1 MTAYELPS
9 VPETLNKMK
18 MLFWRLDLSKRT
30 FMNLN
35 DCSAGV
41 LGVENY
47 RFFKDRAYR
56 EKLLFPDDRILLDRA
71 MASFKERIPVRSV
84 FRVQCDNTIYW
95 YKLTGWPTSD
105 HRFYE
110 GAVEE
115 ITEHIVW
122 LKNIFDQQDQRLLQ
136 VAGENYP
143 VALFAVQG
151 QKLLDANNSFQQL
164 LRIDLSS
171 DIEYCLNALVEGD
184 LKLPQIFETL
194 LLDRRL
200 ALELFLTTG
209 NSLRIK
215 AYCQFEYFVHD
226 GKEYIRLALIGQVAQ
241 PYETVSKIEKQVI
254 KPQISAICADLTQ
267 CDSIDA
273 MLERIYQEQGLFPDM
288 DVIMFSDIYARKN
301 KVMVYSWGD
310 MQEPLGAGSQFPYTG
325 TIAENIEKENLE
337 YLIVDDTQSSIKAID
352 WILFVPRGLYS
363 YVAKALYVRG
373 AMRTVLIFCSRKKNA
388 FSEDQ
393 MADVTSIATAFH
405 QQLKQIRKGNKI

>member
-1 MTAYELPS
+1 MAAYEMSS

-18 MLFWRLDLSKRT
+18 MLFWRLDLSRRT

-47 RFFKDRAYR
+47 RFFKDRKYR
-56 EKLLFPDDRILLDRA
+56 EKLLFPDDRISLDRA

-122 LKNIFDQQDQRLLQ
+122 LKNIFDQQDRRLLQ
-136 VAGENYP
+136 VAKETYP

-151 QKLLDANNSFQQL
+151 QKLLDASHSFQQL
-164 LRIDLSS
+164 LKIDLSL
-171 DIEYCLNALVEGD
+171 DIDYCLNALVEED
-184 LKLPQIFETL
+184 FKLSQIIETL
-194 LLDRRL
+194 LMDRRL
-200 ALELFLTTG
+200 TLELFLTSG

-226 GKEYIRLALIGQVAQ
+226 GQEYIRLALIGQVNP
-241 PYETVSKIEKQVI
+241 PYEVGLKVKKKGI
-254 KPQISAICADLTQ
+254 KPQISKICADLAQ

-288 DVIMFSDIYARKN
+288 DVVMFSDIYARKN
-301 KVMVYSWGD
+301 KVFVYSWGD
-310 MQEPLGAGSQFPYTG
+310 MQDPLGAGSQFPYTG

-352 WILFVPRGLYS
+352 WILFVPKGLYS

-373 AMRTVLIFCSRKKNA
+373 AMRTVLIFCSRKRNA

-405 QQLKQIRKGNKI
+405 QQIKQIRKKDKV